1 MVLLLKTSGE
11 LRPKKNKVKIPQ
23 IKSDPQGN
31 SQYIKTTVV
40 CPYYISTGMFS
51 GVSSKIIPI
60 LEPDFVATSV
70 VDATLANKEIVLLPW
85 WTTFLFMLKVGV
97 CHVNRATLESL
108 AVDIESG

>member
-1 MVLLLKTSGE
+1 MLNTSASGE
-11 LRPKKNKVKIPQ
+11 LRQKERVKTPQ

-97 CHVNRATLESL
+97 CHVLLTFESL